1 MVILGIDPGSVIT
14 GFGAIQTENR
24 EPRLIGCGCIRTS
37 AKTPFAERLRK
48 IYGELA
54 ETLLR
59 YHPDEVAVE
68 DVFYSNNVKTAL
80 KIGHARGVI
89 LLAAAD
95 AGLPI
100 AEYSPREVKR
110 AVVGSGS
117 ASKEQVQFMV
127 KNILTL
133 KEAPEPYD
141 ATDALAVAL
150 CHAHRLTMDAMV
162 GKGGISALRIPGR

>member
-1 MVILGIDPGSVIT
+1 MVILGIDPGSVIA
-14 GFGAIQTENR
+14 GFGAIETENR
-24 EPRLIGCGCIRTS
+24 KTRLIDCGCIRTH
-37 AKTPFAERLRK
+37 AKLSFAQRLQK

-54 ETLLR
+54 EALAR
-59 YHPDEVAVE
+59 IRPDEVAVE
-68 DVFYSNNVKTAL
+68 DIFYSKNVKSAL

-100 AEYSPREVKR
+100 AEYSPREVKK

-127 KNILTL
+127 KRILAL
-133 KEAPEPYD
+133 KETPQPYD
-141 ATDALAVAL
+141 TTDALAVAL
-150 CHAHRLTMDAMV
+150 CHAHRIKMDAMM
-162 GKGGISALRIPGR
+162 KKEDS

>member
-1 MVILGIDPGSVIT
+1 VVILGIDPGSVIT
-14 GFGAIQTENR
+14 GFGAIETESRN
-24 EPRLIGCGCIRTS
+24 PCLIGCGCIRTS

-54 ETLLR
+54 ETLSH

-133 KEAPEPYD
+133 KEAPQPYD

-150 CHAHRLTMDAMV
+150 CHAHRLKMSAMM
-162 GKGGISALRIPGR
+162 GKGR

>member
-1 MVILGIDPGSVIT
+1 MVIVGIDPGSVIT
-14 GFGAIQTENR
+14 GFGAIETENR

-54 ETLLR
+54 ETLSR

-100 AEYSPREVKR
+100 AEYSPREVKQ

-133 KEAPEPYD
+133 KEAPQPYD

-150 CHAHRLTMDAMV
+150 CHAHRLKMNAMI
-162 GKGGISALRIPGR
+162 GKGR

>member
-14 GFGAIQTENR
+14 GFGAIETENR
-24 EPRLIGCGCIRTS
+24 KTCLIGCGCIRTK

-54 ETLLR
+54 ETLSH

-68 DVFYSNNVKTAL
+68 EVFYSNNVKTAL

-100 AEYSPREVKR
+100 AEYSPREVKQ

-117 ASKEQVQFMV
+117 ASKQQVQFMV

-133 KEAPEPYD
+133 KEAPQPYD

-150 CHAHRLTMDAMV
+150 CHAHRLKMNAMME
-162 GKGGISALRIPGR
+162 KGR

>member
-1 MVILGIDPGSVIT
+1 VVILGIDPGSVIT
-14 GFGAIQTENR
+14 GFGAIETENR
-24 EPRLIGCGCIRTS
+24 KTRLIGCGCIRTS

-54 ETLLR
+54 ETLSR

-133 KEAPEPYD
+133 KEAPQPYD

-150 CHAHRLTMDAMV
+150 CHAHRLKMNAMMR
-162 GKGGISALRIPGR
+162 KGT